1 MISPGWRALAPQA
14 SRHWTAAWRSKSFVV
29 WCSPLCWTRA
39 ASLSCLMQKAI
50 CHSSPFDFISKMS
63 FIWKCGPLP
72 FIVPV
77 QQLQCIV
84 SVNMRLSYEAWPCR
98 IFLPHHCFWP
108 MSRKLAKELVVAR
121 QHLLLLVNDVVLRE
135 SNLPVTSCPLSLRV
149 IPAADVCLQNGLH
162 YQISSRRTK
171 RSVLCSLA
179 FCFSPCPVLFALRP
193 LPSRLPNMLAR
204 STTLCS
210 RGPTV
215 MLQDCCAPPS
225 AFCSRSRRCLCF
237 YATCFRLLPLAAPR
251 YNLIFLVRAG
261 CVADHAHMFFFSVD
275 VRLAVAEKL
284 STMLLRGK
292 LRGVWHFL
300 LLLLT
305 ARMQLVAQPASS

>member
-1 MISPGWRALAPQA
+1 MNPICQSLAVHYLFESSLPQMCAFKMDCTTKSRRAERKGQFCAP
-14 SRHWTAAWRSKSFVV
+14 
-29 WCSPLCWTRA
+29 
-39 ASLSCLMQKAI
+39 
-50 CHSSPFDFISKMS
+50 
-63 FIWKCGPLP
+63 
-72 FIVPV
+72 
-77 QQLQCIV
+77 
-84 SVNMRLSYEAWPCR
+84 
-98 IFLPHHCFWP
+98 
-108 MSRKLAKELVVAR
+108 
-121 QHLLLLVNDVVLRE
+121 LLFAFLLVQCFLLCGHC
-135 SNLPVTSCPLSLRV
+135 LPV
-149 IPAADVCLQNGLH
+149 
-162 YQISSRRTK
+162 
-171 RSVLCSLA
+171 
-179 FCFSPCPVLFALRP
+179 F
-193 LPSRLPNMLAR
+193 PNMLAR